1 MKKSSVLAACVPAAL
16 VLAFALPAFAEGA
29 KDQAAPAAS
38 AAPIVMK
45 IGHAQPVTHP
55 RHESLLKFKELVE
68 QRTGGQIK
76 VEIYPAGQLG
86 DEASMLDATKLG
98 TLQAT
103 RGGLFER
110 VSPRLL
116 VYTLPFLFDSLDGIE
131 KVTMGPLGDKI
142 ASEAEK
148 NGLLVLTTGD
158 AGGFRQISNNVRAV
172 TRPEDLKGL
181 KIRAPGVKTIV
192 KTLEAFGANV
202 VTIPYGETYMALKAG
217 VADGQENPFV
227 NIEAMKFYE
236 VQKYLTVVDYQ
247 FHPDPFNVNPKWYHS
262 LSAEQQKI
270 VKDCAIESMR
280 YNNQL
285 NKIAG
290 AKAYEVMKNALQVTE
305 LTNAQRQVFKDKAK
319 DVYAMFIAEGVTTQ
333 EEIDAIKATAK

>member
-1 MKKSSVLAACVPAAL
+1 MKKWSLALVAAL
-16 VLAFALPAFAEGA
+16 SLSTTLFVSCGA
-29 KDQAAPAAS
+29 KEAKPVAAAK
-38 AAPIVMK
+38 PIVMK

-68 QRTGGQIK
+68 QRTNGGIT
-76 VEIYPAGQLG
+76 VEIYPAAQLG

-110 VSPRLL
+110 VSPKMLI
-116 VYTLPFLFDSLDGIE
+116 YTMPFLFDNLDSIE
-131 KVTMGPLGDKI
+131 KVTMGPIGDKI
-142 ASEAEK
+142 AATAEA

-158 AGGFRQISNNVRAV
+158 AGGFRQITNNVRPIV
-172 TRPEDLKGL
+172 KPEDLKGL

-202 VTIPYGETYMALKAG
+202 VTIPYGETYMALKSG

-236 VQKYLTVVDYQ
+236 VQKYLTIVDYQ
-247 FHPDPFNVNPKWYHS
+247 FHPDPFNVNPAWYRS
-262 LSAEQQKI
+262 LSAEHQKTL
-270 VKDCAIESMR
+270 KDCAIESMK

-285 NKIAG
+285 NKLAG
-290 AKAYEVMKNALQVTE
+290 VKAFETMKNALQVTE
-305 LTNAQRQVFKDKAK
+305 LTSAQRQAFKDKALT
-319 DVYAMFIAEGVTTQ
+319 VYAAFIAEGVMTQ
-333 EEIDAIKATAK
+333 AELDEIKAVAK